1 MNYSYLAY
9 TANRQLVKGR
19 IDAPDEHTATE
30 LLARVGYQVV
40 TLKPVTAF
48 MPDLSRFLR
57 TPASR
62 SELILFSR
70 QLALLL
76 EAGVGIIQALELLH
90 AQTGDRS
97 LRAALQDVIAD
108 IRNGRPLSSSLSK
121 HPHVFPPL
129 YARMVRV
136 GEQTGAIEQ
145 VLRNLAD
152 HMEREAQ
159 AIAKLRQALTY
170 PSVVLVMGIIV
181 AIIMVTVLLP
191 PLIGMFARF
200 GAELPLPTRI
210 LIALMTFIRGYGL
223 YLLVGLLAVT
233 ILLYLF
239 FRTRTGRYYRDLL
252 LLKIPVLG
260 KLIHV
265 TELAR
270 VCRNFSMLFRAG
282 LPLPEAMRL
291 IAQTANNRVI
301 AAAVQ
306 QIHEEMLR
314 GKGLSQPMRHQR
326 VFLPLMVEMT
336 RVGEETG
343 NLDETLLIVAQNYE
357 IEADRRTQTVLGLVE
372 PVMTIAIGA
381 FVGFLALSVFM
392 PIYSA
397 LKLVG

>member
-1 MNYSYLAY
+1 MNYSYVAY
-9 TANRQLVKGR
+9 TASRQLVKGR
-19 IDAPDEHTATE
+19 INAPDEGTAAE
-30 LLARVGYQVV
+30 LLNRVGYQVV
-40 TLKPVTAF
+40 ALKPVTPF
-48 MPDLSRFLR
+48 MPNLSRLLR
-57 TPASR
+57 TPPSR
-62 SELILFSR
+62 SEMILFSR

-97 LRAALQDVIAD
+97 LRAALEDIITD
-108 IRNGRPLSSSLSK
+108 IRSGKPLSSSMEK

-170 PSVVLVMGIIV
+170 PTVVLVLGIIV
-181 AIIMVTVLLP
+181 AVILVTVLLP
-191 PLIGMFARF
+191 PLMQMFARF
-200 GAELPLPTRI
+200 GAQLPLPTRI
-210 LIALMTFIRGYGL
+210 LIAVMGFLRGYGV
-223 YLLVGLLAVT
+223 YLLLGLFAAAV
-233 ILLYLF
+233 LLYLF
-239 FRTRTGRYYRDLL
+239 SRTQTGRYYRDLL

-260 KLIHV
+260 RLIHV
-265 TELAR
+265 SELAR

-291 IAQTANNRVI
+291 IAQTTSNRVI
-301 AAAVQ
+301 AAGVQ
-306 QIHEEMLR
+306 QVHEGMLR
-314 GKGLSQPMRHQR
+314 GKGLSLPMRQQS

-343 NLDETLLIVAQNYE
+343 NLDETLMIVAQNYE

>member
-9 TANRQLVKGR
+9 TASRQLVKGR
-19 IDAPDEHTATE
+19 INAPDERTATE
-30 LLARVGYQVV
+30 LLGRAGYQIV
-40 TLKPVTAF
+40 TLKPVTPF

-57 TPASR
+57 APANR
-62 SELILFSR
+62 SEMILFSR

-76 EAGVGIIQALELLH
+76 EAGVGIIQALELLY

-97 LRAALQDVIAD
+97 LKAALRDVIAD
-108 IRNGRPLSSSLSK
+108 IRSGKPLSSSMSK

-159 AIAKLRQALTY
+159 AIARLKQALTY
-170 PSVVLVMGIIV
+170 PTVVLALGVIV
-181 AIIMVTVLLP
+181 AIILVTVLLP
-191 PLIGMFARF
+191 PLMQMFTRF
-200 GAELPLPTRI
+200 GAQLPLPTRM
-210 LIALMTFIRGYGL
+210 LIALMAFIKGYGL
-223 YLLVGLLAVT
+223 YLLLGLLGAV
-233 ILLYLF
+233 IVLYLF

-270 VCRNFSMLFRAG
+270 ICRNFSLLFRAG

-291 IAQTANNRVI
+291 IAQTTNNRVI

-306 QIHEEMLR
+306 QVHEEMLR
-314 GKGLSQPMRHQR
+314 GKGLSRPMRQQR

-343 NLDETLLIVAQNYE
+343 NLDETLMIVAQNYE
-357 IEADRRTQTVLGLVE
+357 IEADRRTQTILGLVE
-372 PVMTIAIGA
+372 PVMTIAIGG